1 MLTRLVWSVV
11 DSLLTVTVP
20 TSQSLVLAPNVVRQT
35 AMIVMVK
42 RLVAG
47 TLMAQVKVGK
57 MVMVV
62 GMARMQLVVLIT
74 VSMGF
79 QLEVSAISQSVIVF
93 RSTVTL

>member
-57 MVMVV
+57 MVV